1 LALPHAFGRLQ
12 FGEDLQLTFDTLIG
26 TGVNAN
32 VAAVVVIGIEPKWT
46 QRVADGIAKTG
57 KPVAAF
63 SIEGKGDLQVIQE
76 ASRVAAMFLQDA
88 SGLVRTEAEMGD
100 MIMSIKCGESDTT
113 SGLGSCP
120 TTSQAVD
127 RWVEAGGTVFF
138 GETSELTGGEHLIAE
153 RCIDAAT
160 RDLFQVT
167 YDNYIKVIEA
177 TGANLLGSQPTQG
190 NIAGG
195 LTTIEEKALGNI
207 AKTGSVP
214 VVGVL
219 KPAEMPNPANPGLY
233 FMDSSSAAAEC
244 VTLMA
249 AGGAVIHLFPTGQG
263 NVIGN
268 PIVPVLKLTA
278 NIKTAKSMTEHID
291 LDVSGLLRYEYDLTK
306 AGDMMMDVIYDTVSE
321 DVWGTPF
328 QTLEGSFP
336 ITRNDDLWNNP
347 EELKA
352 ALKDVKALV
361 VRNRTKVT
369 ADVIAAAPGLK
380 VIARAGV
387 GLDNIDLKAA
397 DAAGVVVVAG
407 LGANA
412 VSVGELT
419 LGLALSLLRN
429 VPGHDVAT
437 RDGGWVRIP
446 GRELSGLTW
455 GLLGCGATGVATA
468 KLIQGFNCS
477 VLGYDP
483 YAKNVPG
490 VELTSFEDVLK
501 RSDVVSIH
509 MPSTPETNGSI
520 NAATLALMKKDAII
534 VNVGRGEVINEA
546 DLIAALKAKTIAGA
560 ALDVR
565 AQEPPTTG
573 EMETIPNLILTPHVA
588 GITKESQLRINQILT
603 ANIELV
609 LNSKPATHA
618 VGALRESSN

>member
-1 LALPHAFGRLQ
+1 MI
-12 FGEDLQLTFDTLIG
+12 LI
-26 TGVNAN
+26 
-32 VAAVVVIGIEPKWT
+32 
-46 QRVADGIAKTG
+46 
-57 KPVAAF
+57 
-63 SIEGKGDLQVIQE
+63 
-76 ASRVAAMFLQDA
+76 
-88 SGLVRTEAEMGD
+88 
-100 MIMSIKCGESDTT
+100 
-113 SGLGSCP
+113 
-120 TTSQAVD
+120 
-127 RWVEAGGTVFF
+127 
-138 GETSELTGGEHLIAE
+138 
-153 RCIDAAT
+153 
-160 RDLFQVT
+160 
-167 YDNYIKVIEA
+167 
-177 TGANLLGSQPTQG
+177 
-190 NIAGG
+190 
-195 LTTIEEKALGNI
+195 
-207 AKTGSVP
+207 
-214 VVGVL
+214 
-219 KPAEMPNPANPGLY
+219 
-233 FMDSSSAAAEC
+233 
-244 VTLMA
+244 
-249 AGGAVIHLFPTGQG
+249 
-263 NVIGN
+263 
-268 PIVPVLKLTA
+268 
-278 NIKTAKSMTEHID
+278 
-291 LDVSGLLRYEYDLTK
+291 
-306 AGDMMMDVIYDTVSE
+306 SE

-336 ITRNDDLWNNP
+336 ITRNDDLWNKP

-369 ADVIAAAPGLK
+369 ADVIAAAPNLK

-437 RDGGWVRIP
+437 RDGGWVRTP

-455 GLLGCGATGVATA
+455 GLLGCGATGVATT
-468 KLIQGFNCS
+468 KLLQGFNCS
-477 VLGYDP
+477 LLGYDP

-618 VGALRESSN
+618 VGALKESSN

>member
-1 LALPHAFGRLQ
+1 MI
-12 FGEDLQLTFDTLIG
+12 LI
-26 TGVNAN
+26 
-32 VAAVVVIGIEPKWT
+32 
-46 QRVADGIAKTG
+46 
-57 KPVAAF
+57 
-63 SIEGKGDLQVIQE
+63 
-76 ASRVAAMFLQDA
+76 
-88 SGLVRTEAEMGD
+88 
-100 MIMSIKCGESDTT
+100 
-113 SGLGSCP
+113 
-120 TTSQAVD
+120 
-127 RWVEAGGTVFF
+127 
-138 GETSELTGGEHLIAE
+138 
-153 RCIDAAT
+153 
-160 RDLFQVT
+160 
-167 YDNYIKVIEA
+167 
-177 TGANLLGSQPTQG
+177 
-190 NIAGG
+190 
-195 LTTIEEKALGNI
+195 
-207 AKTGSVP
+207 
-214 VVGVL
+214 
-219 KPAEMPNPANPGLY
+219 
-233 FMDSSSAAAEC
+233 
-244 VTLMA
+244 
-249 AGGAVIHLFPTGQG
+249 
-263 NVIGN
+263 
-268 PIVPVLKLTA
+268 
-278 NIKTAKSMTEHID
+278 
-291 LDVSGLLRYEYDLTK
+291 
-306 AGDMMMDVIYDTVSE
+306 SE

-347 EELKA
+347 DELKA

-369 ADVIAAAPGLK
+369 ADVIAAAPNLK

-437 RDGGWVRIP
+437 RDGGWVRTP

-490 VELTSFEDVLK
+490 VELTSFEDVLQ

-534 VNVGRGEVINEA
+534 VNVGRGEVIKEA

-618 VGALRESSN
+618 VGALKESSN

>member
-1 LALPHAFGRLQ
+1 MI
-12 FGEDLQLTFDTLIG
+12 LI
-26 TGVNAN
+26 
-32 VAAVVVIGIEPKWT
+32 
-46 QRVADGIAKTG
+46 
-57 KPVAAF
+57 
-63 SIEGKGDLQVIQE
+63 
-76 ASRVAAMFLQDA
+76 
-88 SGLVRTEAEMGD
+88 
-100 MIMSIKCGESDTT
+100 
-113 SGLGSCP
+113 
-120 TTSQAVD
+120 
-127 RWVEAGGTVFF
+127 
-138 GETSELTGGEHLIAE
+138 
-153 RCIDAAT
+153 
-160 RDLFQVT
+160 
-167 YDNYIKVIEA
+167 
-177 TGANLLGSQPTQG
+177 
-190 NIAGG
+190 
-195 LTTIEEKALGNI
+195 
-207 AKTGSVP
+207 
-214 VVGVL
+214 
-219 KPAEMPNPANPGLY
+219 
-233 FMDSSSAAAEC
+233 
-244 VTLMA
+244 
-249 AGGAVIHLFPTGQG
+249 
-263 NVIGN
+263 
-268 PIVPVLKLTA
+268 
-278 NIKTAKSMTEHID
+278 
-291 LDVSGLLRYEYDLTK
+291 
-306 AGDMMMDVIYDTVSE
+306 SE
-321 DVWGTPF
+321 DVWGAPF
-328 QTLEGSFP
+328 QTLGGSFP
-336 ITRNDDLWNNP
+336 ITRNDDLWSNP
-347 EELKA
+347 EELKTS
-352 ALKDVKALV
+352 LKNVKALV

-369 ADVIAAAPGLK
+369 ADVIAAAPHLK

-437 RDGGWVRIP
+437 RDGGWVRTP

-483 YAKNVPG
+483 YAKNVLG
-490 VELTSFEDVLK
+490 VELTSFEEVLK
-501 RSDVVSIH
+501 RSDVISVH

-520 NAATLALMKKDAII
+520 NATTLALMKKDAII

-546 DLIAALKAKTIAGA
+546 DLITALKAKTIAGA

-618 VGALRESSN
+618 VGALKESSN

>member
-1 LALPHAFGRLQ
+1 MI
-12 FGEDLQLTFDTLIG
+12 LI
-26 TGVNAN
+26 
-32 VAAVVVIGIEPKWT
+32 
-46 QRVADGIAKTG
+46 
-57 KPVAAF
+57 
-63 SIEGKGDLQVIQE
+63 
-76 ASRVAAMFLQDA
+76 
-88 SGLVRTEAEMGD
+88 
-100 MIMSIKCGESDTT
+100 
-113 SGLGSCP
+113 
-120 TTSQAVD
+120 
-127 RWVEAGGTVFF
+127 
-138 GETSELTGGEHLIAE
+138 
-153 RCIDAAT
+153 
-160 RDLFQVT
+160 
-167 YDNYIKVIEA
+167 
-177 TGANLLGSQPTQG
+177 
-190 NIAGG
+190 
-195 LTTIEEKALGNI
+195 
-207 AKTGSVP
+207 
-214 VVGVL
+214 
-219 KPAEMPNPANPGLY
+219 
-233 FMDSSSAAAEC
+233 
-244 VTLMA
+244 
-249 AGGAVIHLFPTGQG
+249 
-263 NVIGN
+263 
-268 PIVPVLKLTA
+268 
-278 NIKTAKSMTEHID
+278 
-291 LDVSGLLRYEYDLTK
+291 
-306 AGDMMMDVIYDTVSE
+306 SE

-328 QTLEGSFP
+328 QVLEGSFP

>member
-1 LALPHAFGRLQ
+1 MI
-12 FGEDLQLTFDTLIG
+12 LI
-26 TGVNAN
+26 
-32 VAAVVVIGIEPKWT
+32 
-46 QRVADGIAKTG
+46 
-57 KPVAAF
+57 
-63 SIEGKGDLQVIQE
+63 
-76 ASRVAAMFLQDA
+76 
-88 SGLVRTEAEMGD
+88 
-100 MIMSIKCGESDTT
+100 
-113 SGLGSCP
+113 
-120 TTSQAVD
+120 
-127 RWVEAGGTVFF
+127 
-138 GETSELTGGEHLIAE
+138 
-153 RCIDAAT
+153 
-160 RDLFQVT
+160 
-167 YDNYIKVIEA
+167 
-177 TGANLLGSQPTQG
+177 
-190 NIAGG
+190 
-195 LTTIEEKALGNI
+195 
-207 AKTGSVP
+207 
-214 VVGVL
+214 
-219 KPAEMPNPANPGLY
+219 
-233 FMDSSSAAAEC
+233 
-244 VTLMA
+244 
-249 AGGAVIHLFPTGQG
+249 
-263 NVIGN
+263 
-268 PIVPVLKLTA
+268 
-278 NIKTAKSMTEHID
+278 
-291 LDVSGLLRYEYDLTK
+291 
-306 AGDMMMDVIYDTVSE
+306 SE

-347 EELKA
+347 EELKV

-369 ADVIAAAPGLK
+369 ADVIAAAPNLK

-387 GLDNIDLKAA
+387 GLDNIDIKAA
-397 DAAGVVVVAG
+397 DTAGVVVVAG

-437 RDGGWVRIP
+437 RDGGWVRTP

-468 KLIQGFNCS
+468 KLIQGFNCP

-483 YAKNVPG
+483 YAKNVQG
-490 VELTSFEDVLK
+490 VELTTFEDVLK

-509 MPSTPETNGSI
+509 MPSTAETNGSL

-618 VGALRESSN
+618 VGALKESSN